1 MPVSITITA
10 DNLVEALRLLTVHL
24 GAPVPTKTPE
34 SAPSSQETPQDAPI
48 PVKEEAKPAPSPIP
62 VKEESKTVP
71 EYVNDIVAF
80 RAEIKKIAL
89 PLMNEEEKA
98 LPPKEGEMA
107 LVKRLFA
114 ASGVKNSQSV
124 DGAKREAFLK
134 AIPQWLAK
142 A

>member
-1 MPVSITITA
+1 MPISITITA
-10 DNLVEALRLLTVHL
+10 DTLVEALRILTIHL
-24 GAPVPTKTPE
+24 GAPPVTKTPE
-34 SAPSSQETPQDAPI
+34 SAPSQVEKPQDAPI
-48 PVKEEAKPAPSPIP
+48 PVKEEP
-62 VKEESKTVP
+62 KTVP

>member
-1 MPVSITITA
+1 MPITITITA
-10 DNLVEALRLLTVHL
+10 ENLVEALRLLTVQL
-24 GAPVPTKTPE
+24 GAPVAVTKAPE
-34 SAPSSQETPQDAPI
+34 SAPSSQETTQDAPI
-48 PVKEEAKPAPSPIP
+48 PVKEEVKSAPSQE
-62 VKEESKTVP
+62 KVP

-89 PLMNEEEKA
+89 PLMNDEEKA

-114 ASGVKNSQSV
+114 AAGVKNSNSV
-124 DGAKREAFLK
+124 DGAKRTEFLK